1 MLRVLLTIVVPLVLP
16 TALYLAWMRV
26 MQREAGGGRRW
37 GALPWVWLAAAGTV
51 LLVIVLFVVNVHFG
65 SPEQGVYIPPR
76 VENGQLI
83 PGHIEPKR

>member
-1 MLRVLLTIVVPLVLP
+1 
-16 TALYLAWMRV
+16 
-26 MQREAGGGRRW
+26 
-37 GALPWVWLAAAGTV
+37 LPWVWLAAAGTV

>member
-1 MLRVLLTIVVPLVLP
+1 
-16 TALYLAWMRV
+16 
-26 MQREAGGGRRW
+26 
-37 GALPWVWLAAAGTV
+37 LPWVWLAAAGTV

-65 SPEQGVYIPPR
+65 RPEQGVYIPPR